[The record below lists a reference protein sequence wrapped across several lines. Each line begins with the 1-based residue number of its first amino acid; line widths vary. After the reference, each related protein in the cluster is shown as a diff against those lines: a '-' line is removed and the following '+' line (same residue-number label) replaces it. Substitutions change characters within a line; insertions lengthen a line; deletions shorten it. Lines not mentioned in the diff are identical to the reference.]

1 MNRTWLL
8 ISESVK
14 FAQLMTLAIF
24 LEFSLFVKFRPGSEN
39 FEQNGRAS
47 QLPDIDLQE
56 QASIVLHNSPGK
68 NWSYF

>member
-14 FAQLMTLAIF
+14 FVQLMTLAIF
-24 LEFSLFVKFRPGSEN
+24 LGFSLFVKFRPWSEN
-39 FEQNGRAS
+39 FEQNEGAS
-47 QLPDIDLQE
+47 HVPDIDLQV

-68 NWSYF
+68 NWSNF